1 MKINSLKIII
11 ALLLPLLWL
20 STFSQIKTSTI
31 SLKNQGAV
39 MTTGEVPEFTFYVPD
54 KASAAR
60 FGLVKGN
67 QSIWLSALKSV
78 CKPEGKGLKYTLTGK
93 FLEKGKLAFE
103 VLPLYQTDGVII
115 RVNGE
120 NLPDSLSL
128 FWAFGAACGKTQKE
142 VQNGLKPS
150 DCKNNV
156 FVVERNGVILYY
168 PKGGLHD
175 FSVFYTMFPIETS
188 AVLSD
193 AHKQNSP
200 LELFHSGHRTDAQ
213 ALSGMFPIKNG
224 QNYYCSFYKPASN
237 YDVNYYRLP
246 AVFEETKVGKP
257 QDH

>member
-1 MKINSLKIII
+1 MRMLKIISV
-11 ALLLPLLWL
+11 LGLSLLWL
-20 STFSQIKTSTI
+20 AAGAQVQSRTI
-31 SLKNQGAV
+31 TPKNQGSVITA
-39 MTTGEVPEFTFYVPD
+39 GEVPEFTFYVPD

-67 QSIWLSALKSV
+67 QSIWFSALKAV

-93 FLEKGKLAFE
+93 FLEKGKLTFE

-142 VQNGLKPS
+142 VQNGLNPA

-200 LELFHSGHRTDAQ
+200 LELFNSGHKTDAQ

-246 AVFEETKVGKP
+246 AVFEETKAGKP

>member
-1 MKINSLKIII
+1 MLKIVSVF
-11 ALLLPLLWL
+11 LLPLLWL
-20 STFSQIKTSTI
+20 TAGAQVQSRTI
-31 SLKNQGAV
+31 TPKNQGSVITA
-39 MTTGEVPEFTFYVPD
+39 GEAPEFTFYVPD

-60 FGLVKGN
+60 FGLVKGS
-67 QSIWLSALKSV
+67 QSVWLSALKSV
-78 CKPEGKGLKYTLTGK
+78 CKSEGKGLKYILTGT
-93 FLEKGKLAFE
+93 FLEKGKLAIE

-128 FWAFGAACGKTQKE
+128 FWAFGAACGKIQQE
-142 VQNGLKPS
+142 VQPGLNPT

-193 AHKQNSP
+193 AHKQNTP
-200 LELFHSGHRTDAQ
+200 LELFHSGHKTDAQ
-213 ALSGMFPIKNG
+213 ILSGMFPIKNG

-246 AVFEETKVGKP
+246 AVFEETKAGRP
-257 QDH
+257 QDQK

>member
-1 MKINSLKIII
+1 MLKIISV
-11 ALLLPLLWL
+11 ALFSLLWL
-20 STFSQIKTSTI
+20 TAGAQVQSHAITP
-31 SLKNQGAV
+31 KNQGSVITA
-39 MTTGEVPEFTFYVPD
+39 GEAPEFTFYVPD
-54 KASAAR
+54 KASAVR

-67 QSIWLSALKSV
+67 QSIWLNSLKSE
-78 CKPEGKGLKYTLTGK
+78 CKSQGKGLKYTLTGK
-93 FLEKGKLAFE
+93 FLEKGKLAIE

-128 FWAFGAACGKTQKE
+128 FWAFGAACGKTQQE
-142 VQNGLKPS
+142 VQSGLNPV

-200 LELFHSGHRTDAQ
+200 LELFHSGHKTDAQ

-246 AVFEETKVGKP
+246 AVFEETKAGKP
-257 QDH
+257 QDQK

>member
-1 MKINSLKIII
+1 
-11 ALLLPLLWL
+11 
-20 STFSQIKTSTI
+20 
-31 SLKNQGAV
+31 
-39 MTTGEVPEFTFYVPD
+39 
-54 KASAAR
+54 
-60 FGLVKGN
+60 
-67 QSIWLSALKSV
+67 
-78 CKPEGKGLKYTLTGK
+78 LKYTLTGT
-93 FLEKGKLAFE
+93 FLEKGKLAIE
-103 VLPLYQTDGVII
+103 VLPLYQTDGVIM

-128 FWAFGAACGKTQKE
+128 FWAFGAACGKTRQE
-142 VQNGLKPS
+142 VQPGLNPS

-200 LELFHSGHRTDAQ
+200 LELFHSGHKIDAQ
-213 ALSGMFPIKNG
+213 ILSGMFPIKNG

-246 AVFEETKVGKP
+246 AVFEETKAGKP

>member
-1 MKINSLKIII
+1 LGLS
-11 ALLLPLLWL
+11 LLWL
-20 STFSQIKTSTI
+20 AAGAQVQSRTI
-31 SLKNQGAV
+31 TPKSHGSVITAD
-39 MTTGEVPEFTFYVPD
+39 EVPEFTFYVPD

-60 FGLVKGN
+60 FGLVKGS
-67 QSIWLSALKSV
+67 QSIWLSALKAV

-128 FWAFGAACGKTQKE
+128 FWAFGAASGKSQNE
-142 VQNGLKPS
+142 VQNGLNPA

-175 FSVFYTMFPIETS
+175 FSVFYTMFPIEAS

-200 LELFHSGHRTDAQ
+200 LELFNSGHKTDAQ

-246 AVFEETKVGKP
+246 AVFEETKAGKP

>member
-1 MKINSLKIII
+1 MRILKVISVFF
-11 ALLLPLLWL
+11 LPLLGL
-20 STFSQIKTSTI
+20 AVGAQVQSHTI
-31 SLKNQGAV
+31 APKNQGSVIKA
-39 MTTGEVPEFTFYVPD
+39 GETPEFTFYVPD

-60 FGLVKGN
+60 FGLVKGQ
-67 QSIWLSALKSV
+67 QSVWLTSLKSV
-78 CKPEGKGLKYTLTGK
+78 CKTEGKGLKYTLTGA
-93 FLEKGKLAFE
+93 FLEKGKLIFD

-115 RVNGE
+115 RINGE

-128 FWAFGAACGKTQKE
+128 FWTFGAACGKTPSE
-142 VQNGLKPS
+142 VQDGLMPA

-193 AHKQNSP
+193 AHQQSSP
-200 LELFHSGHRTDAQ
+200 LGLFQSGHKTDAQ
-213 ALSGMFPIKNG
+213 VLSGMFPIKTG

-246 AVFEETKVGKP
+246 AVFEETKAGKP

>member
-1 MKINSLKIII
+1 MRMLKIISV
-11 ALLLPLLWL
+11 LGLSLLWL
-20 STFSQIKTSTI
+20 AAGAQVQSRTI
-31 SLKNQGAV
+31 TPKNQGSV
-39 MTTGEVPEFTFYVPD
+39 ITVGDVPEFTFYVPD

-67 QSIWLSALKSV
+67 QSIWLRALKSV

-93 FLEKGKLAFE
+93 FLDKGKLVFE

-115 RVNGE
+115 RVSGE
-120 NLPDSLSL
+120 NLPDSLSF
-128 FWAFGAACGKTQKE
+128 FWAFGAACGKSQKE
-142 VQNGLKPS
+142 VQNGLNPA

-200 LELFHSGHRTDAQ
+200 LELFNSGHKTNAQ
-213 ALSGMFPIKNG
+213 ALSGMFLLKNG
-224 QNYYCSFYKPASN
+224 QSYYCSFYKPASN

-246 AVFEETKVGKP
+246 TVFEETKAGKP